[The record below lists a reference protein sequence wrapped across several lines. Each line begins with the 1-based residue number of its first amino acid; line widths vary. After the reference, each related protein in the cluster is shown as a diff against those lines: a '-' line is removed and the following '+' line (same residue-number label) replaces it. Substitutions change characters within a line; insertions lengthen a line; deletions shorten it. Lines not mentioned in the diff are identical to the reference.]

1 MAFFVEPLQYQFFV
15 HGLIAALLVGCLC
28 GLLGVYIVLR
38 QMSYIGH
45 GLSHAVFG
53 GAVVSHLL
61 GVHVYVGAGLWG
73 FGAAVLIQRLTTR
86 RDLHADAVIGIV
98 TTASFA
104 VGVALMSRVHRFTQD
119 FEAVLF
125 GNVLG
130 VSEHDLLLI
139 AGVTGLT
146 GLAVTA
152 LYKQLLFSTFDEAV
166 AQVAG
171 VPTRLVY
178 LLFACILALAILAS
192 MQVLGVTL
200 IAATIVIPAATAVC
214 SRTVF
219 PHASAVNGPGW
230 RDGPRRDV
238 SELLRGHCLW
248 GQYRPVRC
256 PALRGGAEYQ
266 EVDAS
271 GKVRCPLP
279 VSRGTTCLNGS
290 LHAAGPVR
298 RAGGR
303 LRLWRCQRV
312 AQLLRPV
319 RRPSEQLSCG
329 IVEPEPGR
337 LVALIRPLPAPNPQL
352 QGWAPEPATGIWC
365 HGLIA
370 GFQV

>member
-1 MAFFVEPLQYQFFV
+1 
-15 HGLIAALLVGCLC
+15 
-28 GLLGVYIVLR
+28 VYIVLR

-61 GVHVYVGAGLWG
+61 GVNIYLGAGLWG

-139 AGVTGLT
+139 AVVTGLT
-146 GLAVTA
+146 GLVVIAF
-152 LYKQLLFSTFDEAV
+152 YKQLLFSAFDEEV

-171 VPTRLVY
+171 VPTRLVS

-200 IAATIVIPAATAVC
+200 IAATIVIPAATARRCHGNRRCAPPSTGATSC
-214 SRTVF
+214 S
-219 PHASAVNGPGW
+219 PAASRSCCGGFRSSPAGRW
-230 RDGPRRDV
+230 TWPRKSARIT
-238 SELLRGHCLW
+238 SC
-248 GQYRPVRC
+248 
-256 PALRGGAEYQ
+256 
-266 EVDAS
+266 
-271 GKVRCPLP
+271 
-279 VSRGTTCLNGS
+279 
-290 LHAAGPVR
+290 
-298 RAGGR
+298 
-303 LRLWRCQRV
+303 
-312 AQLLRPV
+312 
-319 RRPSEQLSCG
+319 RPSRCS
-329 IVEPEPGR
+329 
-337 LVALIRPLPAPNPQL
+337 
-352 QGWAPEPATGIWC
+352 T
-365 HGLIA
+365 
-370 GFQV
+370 